1 MYLNTYLDMMPG
13 VNITEYALENTTY
26 SNFYYYWRDELFQRV
41 CRLFVEKTDPIP
53 PKEIEIRLMMTGHC
67 GIMPLRDKR
76 TGKDELTAFFGT
88 FNGIS
93 KYSDE
98 KPFYC
103 VHSPV
108 YSGNHTIGKDIEVI
122 SNNTLRN
129 PLYDM
134 IHHYAMIL
142 AHSEVTYIVTM
153 VNARNSGG
161 TPVAKTHKQYA
172 SIKDFLGKL
181 FNGKFDAVED
191 IGELGVEY
199 AGVHTSTMQ
208 PCEAIWNTRQRI
220 LSSFL
225 SDIGVKSGI
234 DKRSNTVSEEINA
247 DTPSLLI
254 NLNDMLHAREE
265 GFDKVNKH
273 FGTSWTVELNPDI
286 NYINYF
292 TDPNVDFNKKGEEN
306 EEDN

>member
-13 VNITEYALENTTY
+13 IDITKYALENSTY
-26 SNFYYYWRDELFQRV
+26 SAFYYYWRDELFQRV
-41 CRLFVEKTDPIP
+41 CRLFEEKTDPVP

-67 GIMPLRDKR
+67 GIMPYK
-76 TGKDELTAFFGT
+76 GELTAFFGE

-93 KYSDE
+93 KYRDE

-108 YSGNHTIGKDIEVI
+108 HSGNYKIGKEIEVI

-129 PLYDM
+129 PLYDL
-134 IHHYAMIL
+134 IHHYSILL

-153 VNARNSGG
+153 VNARIAGG
-161 TPVAKTHKQYA
+161 TPVAKTTKQYN
-172 SIKDFLGKL
+172 SIKSFLGKI
-181 FNGKFDAVED
+181 FNGKFDVVED

-199 AGVHTSTMQ
+199 AGAHTNITQ
-208 PCEAIWNTRQRI
+208 GCESIWNVRQRI
-220 LSSFL
+220 LASFL

-234 DKRSNTVSEEINA
+234 DKRSNTVSDEINA

-254 NLNDMLHAREE
+254 NLNDMLNARKE
-265 GFDKVNKH
+265 GFEKVNDH
-273 FGTSWTVELNPDI
+273 FGTSWTVDLNPDI

-292 TDPNVDFNKKGEEN
+292 TDPNVNFDKGEEN
-306 EEDN
+306 EKDN

>member
-13 VNITEYALENTTY
+13 INITEYALENSTY
-26 SNFYYYWRDELFQRV
+26 SAFYFYWRDELFQRV
-41 CRLFVEKTDPIP
+41 CRLFEEKTDPVP

-67 GIMPLRDKR
+67 GIMPYKN
-76 TGKDELTAFFGT
+76 ELTAFFGT

-93 KYSDE
+93 KYRDE
-98 KPFYC
+98 LPFYC

-108 YSGNHTIGKDIEVI
+108 YSGNHKIGKEIEVI

-129 PLYDM
+129 PLYDL
-134 IHHYAMIL
+134 IHHYAIML

-161 TPVAKTHKQYA
+161 TPVAKTHKQYQ

-199 AGVHTSTMQ
+199 AGTHTNTMQ
-208 PCEAIWNTRQRI
+208 NCESIWNTRQRI

-254 NLNDMLHAREE
+254 NLNDMLNARKE
-265 GFDKVNKH
+265 GFEKVNKL
-273 FGTSWTVELNPDI
+273 FGTSWEVELNPDI

-292 TDPNVDFNKKGEEN
+292 TDPNVNFEKGAKEDEESN
-306 EEDN
+306 

>member
-1 MYLNTYLDMMPG
+1 MYLDTYLDMMPG
-13 VNITEYALENTTY
+13 IDISKYALESTTY
-26 SNFYYYWRDELFQRV
+26 TNFYFYWRDELFQRV
-41 CRLFVEKTDPIP
+41 CSLFKEHTDPVP
-53 PKEIEIRLMMTGHC
+53 TKEIEIRLMMTGHC
-67 GIMPLRDKR
+67 GIMPYK
-76 TGKDELTAFFGT
+76 GELTAFFGQY
-88 FNGIS
+88 NGIS
-93 KYSDE
+93 KYRDE

-134 IHHYAMIL
+134 IHHYAIML
-142 AHSEVTYIVTM
+142 AHSEVTYIITM
-153 VNARNSGG
+153 VNARNAGG
-161 TPVAKTHKQYA
+161 TPIAKSTKQYN
-172 SIKDFLGKL
+172 SIKKFLGKI
-181 FNGKFDAVED
+181 FNGQFDVVED
-191 IGELGVEY
+191 IGELGVEM
-199 AGVHTSTMQ
+199 AGVHTNTAQNIES
-208 PCEAIWNTRQRI
+208 IWNTRQRI
-220 LSSFL
+220 LSAFL

-234 DKRSNTVSEEINA
+234 DKRSNTVSDEINA

-254 NLNDMLHAREE
+254 NLNDMLNARKE

-286 NYINYF
+286 NYVNYF
-292 TDPNVDFNKKGEEN
+292 TDPNVNPLKEGEKN

>member
-1 MYLNTYLDMMPG
+1 MYLDTYLDMMPG
-13 VNITEYALENTTY
+13 IDISKYALESTTY
-26 SNFYYYWRDELFQRV
+26 TNFYFYWRDELFQRV
-41 CRLFVEKTDPIP
+41 CRLFKEHTDPVP
-53 PKEIEIRLMMTGHC
+53 TKEIEIRLMMTGHC
-67 GIMPLRDKR
+67 GIMPYK
-76 TGKDELTAFFGT
+76 GELTAFFGQY
-88 FNGIS
+88 NGIS
-93 KYSDE
+93 KYRDE

-134 IHHYAMIL
+134 IHHYAIML
-142 AHSEVTYIVTM
+142 AHSEVTYIITM
-153 VNARNSGG
+153 VNARNAGG
-161 TPVAKTHKQYA
+161 TPIAKSTKQYN
-172 SIKDFLGKL
+172 SIKKFLGKI
-181 FNGKFDAVED
+181 FNGQFDVVED
-191 IGELGVEY
+191 IGELGVEM
-199 AGVHTSTMQ
+199 AGVHTNTAQNIES
-208 PCEAIWNTRQRI
+208 IWNTRQRI
-220 LSSFL
+220 LSAFL

-234 DKRSNTVSEEINA
+234 DKRSNTVSDEINA

-254 NLNDMLHAREE
+254 NLNDMLNARKE

-286 NYINYF
+286 NYVNYF
-292 TDPNVDFNKKGEEN
+292 TDPNVNPLKEGEKN